1 MLSYEPD
8 DILLGLRQAL
18 LLLDTRPAIR
28 RAAAVVVVGGGL
40 GCHSVVVVADSVA
53 IVGYRDKSVGVS
65 GHGGGR
71 LAILSTVSTGELGIP
86 VLSSTVSLHV
96 ATVYNGDMVRVRTAD
111 RSTGISKPLVRLTS
125 GPLTQMQP
133 QIAKLPLRPSLCSAA
148 SA

>member
-28 RAAAVVVVGGGL
+28 RAAAAVVVVGGGL
-40 GCHSVVVVADSVA
+40 GCHSVVVADSVA